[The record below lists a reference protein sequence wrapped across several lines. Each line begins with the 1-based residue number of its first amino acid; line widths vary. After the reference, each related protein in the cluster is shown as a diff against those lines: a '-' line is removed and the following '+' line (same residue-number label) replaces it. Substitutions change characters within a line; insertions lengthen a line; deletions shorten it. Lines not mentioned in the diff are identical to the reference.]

1 MSKILMK
8 SGRHNKL
15 PDAIEAVK
23 KPALPT
29 KKLQMNIPEN
39 IHKEFKLA
47 CLREDKKMTE
57 VVLSLIN
64 HWLESEKNK

>member
-1 MSKILMK
+1 MPKILMK

-47 CLREDKKMTE
+47 CLREDKEMTE
-57 VVLSLIN
+57 VVLSLIT

>member
-23 KPALPT
+23 KPSLPT

-47 CLREDKKMTE
+47 CLREDKEMTE